1 MGGFILPYPVTST
14 PLFFASRVS
23 IAVMDFTSVI
33 TKIFQT
39 KLRVKWNIALWW
51 NIGLV
56 ITFVTCLGKCHY
68 PLFSY

>member
-1 MGGFILPYPVTST
+1 MAVKRFLFLFFPPEQSGGFFMGGFILPYPVTST

-39 KLRVKWNIALWW
+39 KLKVKWNIALW
-51 NIGLV
+51 
-56 ITFVTCLGKCHY
+56 
-68 PLFSY
+68 

>member
-39 KLRVKWNIALWW
+39 KLRVKWNIALW
-51 NIGLV
+51 
-56 ITFVTCLGKCHY
+56 
-68 PLFSY
+68 